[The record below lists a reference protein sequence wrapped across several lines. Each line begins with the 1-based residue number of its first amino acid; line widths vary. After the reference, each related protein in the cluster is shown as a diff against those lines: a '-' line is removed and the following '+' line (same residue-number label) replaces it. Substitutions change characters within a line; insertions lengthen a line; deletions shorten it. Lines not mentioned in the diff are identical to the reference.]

1 ILPIALAINQS
12 QFFLVATGFFAGM
25 AGQGVK
31 VTNDALVQS
40 KIVDQYRGRVF
51 AVYDVVVN
59 GGIVAGAIIAALM
72 LPPSGISPWL
82 PGVIAVSYILFA
94 AVKLRP
100 KFFNSEFSATS

>member
-1 ILPIALAINQS
+1 
-12 QFFLVATGFFAGM
+12 M
-25 AGQGVK
+25 
-31 VTNDALVQS
+31 
-40 KIVDQYRGRVF
+40 DQYRGRVF

-59 GGIVAGAIIAALM
+59 GGIVAGAIIAALI